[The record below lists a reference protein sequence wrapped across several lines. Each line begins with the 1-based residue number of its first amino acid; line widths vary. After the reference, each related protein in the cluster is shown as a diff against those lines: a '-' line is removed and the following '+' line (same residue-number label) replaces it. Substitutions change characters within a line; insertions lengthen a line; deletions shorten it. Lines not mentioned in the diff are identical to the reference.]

1 MCPQQFQTVIPVS
14 IMGCSN
20 KCECA
25 KQRLP
30 MMDTAQST
38 HKHCLLNS
46 GAIIRPELSAA
57 SSQCEQLGNC
67 SHQPSTHLALY
78 KPRPPDKHKT
88 NPYRPSREH
97 ETNQHKA
104 AQGHGSNATQSHWM
118 TSTILS
124 GGNQTQA
131 MSFWR
136 QHMHPAGPRTYQSG
150 NMCPQQFQTVIPVSI
165 MGCSKQM

>member
-1 MCPQQFQTVIPVS
+1 MKQ
-14 IMGCSN
+14 IM
-20 KCECA
+20 
-25 KQRLP
+25 
-30 MMDTAQST
+30 
-38 HKHCLLNS
+38 
-46 GAIIRPELSAA
+46 
-57 SSQCEQLGNC
+57 
-67 SHQPSTHLALY
+67 
-78 KPRPPDKHKT
+78 
-88 NPYRPSREH
+88 
-97 ETNQHKA
+97 HKA

-165 MGCSKQM
+165 MGCPNKCECAKQQLPMMDIAQSTHKHCLLNSGAIIRPQLSAASSQCEQLGNCSHQPCTHLALYKPRPPDKHKSNPYRPSREHETNHA